1 MGRRLLVVEDDA
13 ALARVL
19 CDSLTAEGFDVSWAV
34 DGAAAARRFAEDAPD
49 LVVVDTTSLGADEGS
64 GAWLSGGRR
73 PPLVLLTSRG
83 VGDDAAWQW
92 MRAEDHVSKPF
103 RVDDLVARIRALLRG
118 ASSAVRRVTFGRVV
132 VDFMARRA
140 GSPERPLHLSR
151 REFDLLQYLAERQ
164 PESVTLVELLRE
176 VWGSGEPGLT
186 HVAERAVARL
196 RQQIEPDPSRP
207 RFLLADGTGL
217 RLTSST
223 TWRILAGDRPSPR

>member
-34 DGAAAARRFAEDAPD
+34 DGPAAARRFAEAAPD
-49 LVVVDTTSLGADEGS
+49 LVVVDATSMGVDEGS
-64 GAWLSGGRR
+64 GDWLAGGRR
-73 PPLVLLTSRG
+73 PPVVLLTSRG
-83 VGDDAAWQW
+83 VGDDPAWQW
-92 MRAEDHVSKPF
+92 MRADDRVSKPF
-103 RVDDLVARIRALLRG
+103 RIDDLVARIRTLLRG

-132 VDFMARRA
+132 VDFMSRRA

-164 PESVTLVELLRE
+164 PDSVTIVELLRE
-176 VWGSGEPGLT
+176 VWGSGEPGLM

-196 RQQIEPDPSRP
+196 RQQIEPDPARP
-207 RFLLADGTGL
+207 RYLLADGTGL

-223 TWRILAGDRPSPR
+223 TWRVLAGDRPSPP